1 MTGGNFQAKTIS
13 KFIQKP
19 CDDKQ
24 NLRGRIE
31 VLAQSAQKKPC
42 MNFTQGLQ
50 AIGLSFAFNIC
61 NVLA

>member
-1 MTGGNFQAKTIS
+1 MTGGDFQAKTIS

-31 VLAQSAQKKPC
+31 VLAQSAQKTSP
-42 MNFTQGLQ
+42 
-50 AIGLSFAFNIC
+50 A
-61 NVLA
+61 

>member
-1 MTGGNFQAKTIS
+1 M
-13 KFIQKP
+13 FIQKP

-31 VLAQSAQKKPC
+31 VVAQSAQKKPF

>member
-1 MTGGNFQAKTIS
+1 MPFWIILFTFVI
-13 KFIQKP
+13 FIQKP

-24 NLRGRIE
+24 NLRGRRE
-31 VLAQSAQKKPC
+31 VVAQSAQKKPC

>member
-31 VLAQSAQKKPC
+31 VVAQSAQKKALHE
-42 MNFTQGLQ
+42 FHTGL
-50 AIGLSFAFNIC
+50 ASTRFELC
-61 NVLA
+61 V